1 MGEAP
6 ARCNGEAR
14 SRGPSNPGSLR
25 YSWLLTRT
33 KLTLQKMTPP
43 VSAGHSQGRVLTVPN
58 KERKGEADA
67 LSPSEPEPGPVGFPT
82 GQADRGECQRQSLG
96 SQPPRVPFPKKTP
109 FSWFTSRAHT
119 LPASSHQNPPGNP
132 SILLKMGVV
141 PKINK

>member
-82 GQADRGECQRQSLG
+82 GQADRGECQRQSLVL
-96 SQPPRVPFPKKTP
+96 SLRVCPFLRKPLSP
-109 FSWFTSRAHT
+109 GLQAERT
-119 LPASSHQNPPGNP
+119 LSLLPLTKILPGTQASF
-132 SILLKMGVV
+132 
-141 PKINK
+141 